1 MKLPVFA
8 YDFNTHDL
16 HQDVEEFGLV
26 VVVQAKPAVK
36 ELRLGLE
43 FLLDESDKPD
53 IRAGSKCFVIHLSTE
68 VDESGW
74 WDYFIYTGAYDYDDP
89 AQTESRVRSAVRGWW
104 KLGSPSGRSLI
115 KV

>member
-26 VVVQAKPAVK
+26 VVVQAKPAVQYLK
-36 ELRLGLE
+36 RGLSV
-43 FLLDESDKPD
+43 LLDESDKPD
-53 IRAGSKCFVIHLSTE
+53 IGENNKRYILHLST
-68 VDESGW
+68 DIDDTGW
-74 WDYFIYTGAYDYDDP
+74 WDYFVYTGAYDYDSP
-89 AQTESRVRSAVRGWW
+89 AKTESRVRSAVRGWW
-104 KLGSPSGRSLI
+104 CQGSPSGRSLI